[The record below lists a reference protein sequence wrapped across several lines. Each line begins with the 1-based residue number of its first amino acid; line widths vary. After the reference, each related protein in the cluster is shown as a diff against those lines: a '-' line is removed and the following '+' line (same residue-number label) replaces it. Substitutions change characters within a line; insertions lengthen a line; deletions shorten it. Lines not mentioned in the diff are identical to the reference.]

1 MMPESPLKLMARDAA
16 DLEVIAACVQD
27 ALVPIGEMAF
37 LPAEQ
42 RFILVLNRFRWD
54 RIDAGEVA
62 QAERSTARS
71 PTSGDA
77 AFWEQGDAGPR
88 YERVHS
94 GLRFERVTA
103 VRTRGIDLHNRDR
116 ILELLTIQAEPSA
129 VSLFFAGGAA
139 VRIEVA
145 ELRCYLEDFGEGW
158 PTRWRP
164 SHPGDGDAG
173 GSP

>member
-1 MMPESPLKLMARDAA
+1 MAENPLKLAARDAD

-42 RFILVLNRFRWD
+42 RFVLAINRFRWD
-54 RIDAGEVA
+54 RIDPNESPKGS
-62 QAERSTARS
+62 RPSTRGAPSR
-71 PTSGDA
+71 DA
-77 AFWEQGDAGPR
+77 AFWEKGDAGPR

-94 GLRFERVTA
+94 GLRFERVTS
-103 VRTRGIDLHNRDR
+103 VRTRGIDLRNRDR
-116 ILELLTIQAEPSA
+116 ILELLTVQSEANA
-129 VSLFFAGGAA
+129 VLLLFAGDAA
-139 VRIEVA
+139 IRLEVA
-145 ELRCYLEDFGEGW
+145 ELQCYLEDFGEGW

-164 SHPGDGDAG
+164 SHLDDAGPG